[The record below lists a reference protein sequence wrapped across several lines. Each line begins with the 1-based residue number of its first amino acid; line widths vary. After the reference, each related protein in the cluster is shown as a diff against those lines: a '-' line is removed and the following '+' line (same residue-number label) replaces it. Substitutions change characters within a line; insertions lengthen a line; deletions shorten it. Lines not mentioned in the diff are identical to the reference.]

1 MEFNSHY
8 GGFVTQY
15 NGEKFTLSGGIR
27 VPGSLTVGDNSYY
40 RLKYIIYSNDLF
52 NKTKNEKD
60 SEIGSVE
67 IGRDNEGIISV
78 LIDIT
83 IKPKFRKNG
92 YGKQLIKEIVNT
104 TKDGLHVY
112 DIKKSAIKF
121 WLKMG
126 AELINTKFR
135 TINGFIQKN

>member
-1 MEFNSHY
+1 M
-8 GGFVTQY
+8 
-15 NGEKFTLSGGIR
+15 
-27 VPGSLTVGDNSYY
+27 PGSLTVGDNSYY